1 MRKCQ
6 FERTGLPEQ
15 SRTAC
20 KEHLDYA
27 RCDSKGLIINDL
39 KLKTRN
45 QKHERHG
52 NQKNHSTRRGYF
64 G

>member
-1 MRKCQ
+1 MRKSQ

-39 KLKTRN
+39 KLKTRT
-45 QKHERHG
+45 QKS
-52 NQKNHSTRRGYF
+52 KT
-64 G
+64 